1 VGGPDEGLGF
11 AVVLAEVA
19 VDRGLQVDQRVED
32 AALQAPAGE
41 RGEEGLD
48 RIGPGARGG
57 REMERPARVPGEPG
71 AHLGVLVGGIVIEDR
86 VNELAGRHGGLD
98 AVEETDEFL
107 VAMARHALADHRAV
121 EDIQRS
127 EQRGR
132 AVPDIIVG
140 HRPGPTFLHRQ
151 TRLGAVERLNLRLLV
166 DRQHETV
173 GRRVDIQPDHI
184 AQLGGKG
191 RILRQLEAPYP
202 VRLSVGTG
210 HLAGLIWRDGL
221 SGS

>member
-1 VGGPDEGLGF
+1 MSLPADT
-11 AVVLAEVA
+11 
-19 VDRGLQVDQRVED
+19 
-32 AALQAPAGE
+32 AASMRLRKRMNSWWRWRAMHWP
-41 RGEEGLD
+41 
-48 RIGPGARGG
+48 IT
-57 REMERPARVPGEPG
+57 VPS
-71 AHLGVLVGGIVIEDR
+71 
-86 VNELAGRHGGLD
+86 
-98 AVEETDEFL
+98 
-107 VAMARHALADHRAV
+107 
-121 EDIQRS
+121 IQRS